1 MVIYIVCFTL
11 KMESMTELYDW
22 LTTWDRY
29 VSTEDR
35 KRPPEESKS
44 TSPNRRRR
52 KMVLNRGCNG
62 SNAFS
67 SASGSNTSGE

>member
-1 MVIYIVCFTL
+1 
-11 KMESMTELYDW
+11 MTELYDW

-35 KRPPEESKS
+35 KRPAEETKS
-44 TSPNRRRR
+44 SSPSRHRR
-52 KMVLNRGCNG
+52 KMVLNRGCNS

-67 SASGSNTSGE
+67 SASESNTSGE